1 MENDKANFIPHSWD
15 LLQPYCTYKSLF
27 NMHLQRSLLNYKRIY
42 SSECNNVNM
51 QLTLEVEAM
60 ITKNLFEDAF
70 FKLALSK
77 IRL

>member
-1 MENDKANFIPHSWD
+1 
-15 LLQPYCTYKSLF
+15 
-27 NMHLQRSLLNYKRIY
+27 MHLQRSLLNYKRIY

-77 IRL
+77 IRLWTRSCFMDTYCFELFILFGMLLM